1 MTAPADRPASHAE
14 CGWVEFTDGIIEL
27 LNKDTRPKVFILWGE
42 YAREKVS
49 LITNPNHMILEA
61 PNPSPLSAANG
72 FYGSKPFSKTN
83 DFLVRNGYEPIDW
96 EL

>member
-1 MTAPADRPASHAE
+1 
-14 CGWVEFTDGIIEL
+14 V
-27 LNKDTRPKVFILWGE
+27 
-42 YAREKVS
+42 
-49 LITNPNHMILEA
+49 LEA

-83 DFLVRNGYEPIDW
+83 EFLVNNGYEPIDW